1 MSIVA
6 ETKAERDRNASA
18 LKVSPSDI
26 VVRDSAHNFVTNNI
40 SRKCVPVALAHGVSA
55 HRPGVRQP
63 AAGTRQRLHLR
74 LDLRSLADD
83 ALAVAASARAL

>member
-1 MSIVA
+1 MA
-6 ETKAERDRNASA
+6 ETKAERDGNAPA
-18 LKVSPSDI
+18 RKVSRAEI
-26 VVRDSAHNFVTNNI
+26 VVRGDTHNFVTNNI

-83 ALAVAASARAL
+83 ALAVAASAPAL

>member
-1 MSIVA
+1 MA
-6 ETKAERDRNASA
+6 ETKAERDGNASA
-18 LKVSPSDI
+18 LKVLPSDI

-40 SRKCVPVALAHGVSA
+40 SRKRVPIALAHGVSA